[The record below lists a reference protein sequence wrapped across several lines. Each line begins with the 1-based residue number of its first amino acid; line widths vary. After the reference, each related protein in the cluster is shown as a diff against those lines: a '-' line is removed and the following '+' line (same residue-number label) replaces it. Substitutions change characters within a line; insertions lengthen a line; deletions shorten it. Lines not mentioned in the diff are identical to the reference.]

1 MDSVASL
8 LGVSHH
14 GDGAVEVEDGGL
26 SIKWN
31 DAMYQQV
38 QLALMKISP
47 DSIHRREGSTMKSV
61 VSRLLEIS
69 QASQDINGQIQCMDC
84 CLYFLAYPS
93 ANAFGITPVSLFH
106 ELSQVLRRIVQCQV
120 NIYEG
125 RPGNAASLVS
135 ADDENDDDGNTRTE
149 DILGT
154 HNTGSTSD
162 FKWLHELLNHLL
174 QMVER

>member
-1 MDSVASL
+1 MDSVAGL

-14 GDGAVEVEDGGL
+14 GDGAVEVGGL
-26 SIKWN
+26 SSIIWN
-31 DAMYQQV
+31 DAIYQQV

-61 VSRLLEIS
+61 VSRLVEIS
-69 QASQDINGQIQCMDC
+69 RASQDINGQIQCMDC

-106 ELSQVLRRIVQCQV
+106 ELCQVLRRIVQCQV

-125 RPGNAASLVS
+125 RPGNAASMVS
-135 ADDENDDDGNTRTE
+135 ADDENDDDGNTPTE
-149 DILGT
+149 DILEM
-154 HNTGSTSD
+154 HNTGSTSLV
-162 FKWLHELLNHLL
+162 FKWLHDLLNHVL
-174 QMVER
+174 QMIER